1 MNYQTSQS
9 KGDRFMK
16 GWQTLFSKSQQTGK
30 KPFPKDRFFSPE
42 ELEFLDTT
50 QSELSLLEK
59 WALQLGKW
67 ARDKSETS
75 HFPQVKWQA
84 GRFSTWVDNIEEIDS
99 KNKQIE
105 RFRQL
110 KADGYVL
117 PSAYESMIED
127 KLGKDLVGMFF
138 KQGHGNKERICTV
151 DAYIGGNSARESH
164 IAYSTFLSPSTQ
176 PELHEIPLARF
187 QQLIQSKELVQL
199 TPEETKS
206 WVKGR
211 EQVEAARKD
220 FMALQKDIGKT
231 YPLNFGGDFPAV
243 SRKQI
248 FSQFLQKNIT
258 PLSWSLNAKDDM
270 KVNFYVNDRWEKVQQ
285 LDITPLN
292 VHQHMELLRT
302 VKTQL
307 ESDNLNAE
315 AMLCRLGAQSAGN
328 KYVSAEDG
336 LSEVRQLIRKLG
348 YVPDHYKLADG
359 CGVSNYNYISSELL
373 VAFLKFAYSRTD
385 VFQKL
390 YKALPI
396 GGVDGTLKN
405 RMKKGTPSYKKVHAK
420 TGSFTAI
427 NCLAGY

>member
-75 HFPQVKWQA
+75 NFPQVKWQA

-206 WVKGR
+206 WVKER
-211 EQVEAARKD
+211 ELVEAARKD

-231 YPLNFGGDFPAV
+231 YP
-243 SRKQI
+243 
-248 FSQFLQKNIT
+248 
-258 PLSWSLNAKDDM
+258 
-270 KVNFYVNDRWEKVQQ
+270 
-285 LDITPLN
+285 
-292 VHQHMELLRT
+292 
-302 VKTQL
+302 
-307 ESDNLNAE
+307 
-315 AMLCRLGAQSAGN
+315 
-328 KYVSAEDG
+328 
-336 LSEVRQLIRKLG
+336 
-348 YVPDHYKLADG
+348 
-359 CGVSNYNYISSELL
+359 
-373 VAFLKFAYSRTD
+373 
-385 VFQKL
+385 
-390 YKALPI
+390 
-396 GGVDGTLKN
+396 
-405 RMKKGTPSYKKVHAK
+405 
-420 TGSFTAI
+420 
-427 NCLAGY
+427 

>member
-138 KQGHGNKERICTV
+138 KQGHGNKERI
-151 DAYIGGNSARESH
+151 
-164 IAYSTFLSPSTQ
+164 
-176 PELHEIPLARF
+176 
-187 QQLIQSKELVQL
+187 
-199 TPEETKS
+199 
-206 WVKGR
+206 
-211 EQVEAARKD
+211 
-220 FMALQKDIGKT
+220 
-231 YPLNFGGDFPAV
+231 
-243 SRKQI
+243 
-248 FSQFLQKNIT
+248 
-258 PLSWSLNAKDDM
+258 
-270 KVNFYVNDRWEKVQQ
+270 
-285 LDITPLN
+285 
-292 VHQHMELLRT
+292 
-302 VKTQL
+302 
-307 ESDNLNAE
+307 
-315 AMLCRLGAQSAGN
+315 
-328 KYVSAEDG
+328 
-336 LSEVRQLIRKLG
+336 
-348 YVPDHYKLADG
+348 
-359 CGVSNYNYISSELL
+359 
-373 VAFLKFAYSRTD
+373 
-385 VFQKL
+385 
-390 YKALPI
+390 
-396 GGVDGTLKN
+396 
-405 RMKKGTPSYKKVHAK
+405 
-420 TGSFTAI
+420 
-427 NCLAGY
+427 